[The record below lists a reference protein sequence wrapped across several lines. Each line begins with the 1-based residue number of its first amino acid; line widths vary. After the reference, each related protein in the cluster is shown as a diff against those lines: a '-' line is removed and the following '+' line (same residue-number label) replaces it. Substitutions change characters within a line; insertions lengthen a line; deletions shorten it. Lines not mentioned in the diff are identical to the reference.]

1 MNSDQ
6 AIVSENS
13 VDKGLTGRPKDLSKK
28 VYINKLISRH
38 NKQKTK
44 EKIETLIFVSLA
56 CMLVVISGI
65 LVSL

>member
-1 MNSDQ
+1 MNPDQ
-6 AIVSENS
+6 TITRENS
-13 VDKGLTGRPKDLSKK
+13 INKVTTDRPQFSSKK

-44 EKIETLIFVSLA
+44 EKIETLIFVSIA

>member
-13 VDKGLTGRPKDLSKK
+13 ADKVITDRPKASSKK

-38 NKQKTK
+38 KQQKIK

>member
-1 MNSDQ
+1 MNNKE
-6 AIVSENS
+6 IIEKTKV
-13 VDKGLTGRPKDLSKK
+13 LSKK

-38 NKQKTK
+38 KKQKTK

>member
-1 MNSDQ
+1 MNSNRS
-6 AIVSENS
+6 IVSENS
-13 VDKGLTGRPKDLSKK
+13 IDKEITEKTKVLSKK

-38 NKQKTK
+38 NKQKIK
-44 EKIETLIFVSLA
+44 EKIETLIFVGLA